1 MDSITPILHKKLF
14 WATALIIVI
23 YAYFKF
29 VIYGYWK
36 RRGIPQNTPIIPVGN
51 AFPLISGSIGNFM
64 KQKYNKSKKYPVY
77 GIYIFH
83 MPLLL
88 INDPNVIKL
97 ILIKEFNK
105 FRDRGLYFNEKVNPL
120 SVHLFLLPG
129 ERWRQLRAKLTPTF
143 TSSKLKQMCP
153 LLLEIGNNLTRVCD
167 QIIKKDDI
175 VEFKDLIG
183 RYTTDSISSIAFGVD
198 CQSLDNGYSE
208 FQKHGSMAFDLPP
221 SKNALAVFAPIILD
235 IFRIPLFNN
244 TMTQFFTKTFIDVL
258 EERRRNKTTRKDFLD
273 LLMQLLDKGSLDEDK
288 DLKQGDNSDR
298 KISLSEAIGQ
308 AFIFYLAGFETTS
321 STITYCLYTT
331 DSISSIAFGVD
342 CQSLD
347 NGYSEFHKYG
357 SMAFDLPALKNAL
370 GTFVPKLLDI
380 FRVPLYNK
388 AIGQAFI
395 FYLAGFETTSSTIT
409 YCLYELALNPEIQ
422 EKVQTEIDEFSKRDG
437 GITYEIISNDMK
449 YLHMVFSE
457 TLRKHPSIPVINRE
471 CIEDCDIPNTNFR
484 IEKGIKLL
492 ICMNAIHRDPNIFPD
507 PEKFDPLRF
516 TKENIAS
523 RQPYTYFPFGDG
535 PRACIG
541 IRFGMLQTKIALI
554 GLLANY
560 NFSVCEKTSIPV
572 IYARRS
578 FTQTPENGIRFGML
592 QTKIALI
599 GLLSNCNFSVCE
611 KTSIPVMYARRS
623 FTQTPEYGIYLK
635 TEKRNKSTFLYKNN
649 KATFA
654 VLSFTVGY
662 TNDSISSIAFGVNC
676 QNLDN
681 GSSEFRKHGS
691 MVFDLPPIKNA
702 LSFCSNNFRYFKNSY
717 IQQDSNTIVY
727 KNIALIGLL
736 SNYTIPVCEKIS
748 IPVSYAKNLFVQTP
762 ANGIYLRVEK
772 RNKTTFLHKNNKGQ

>member
-14 WATALIIVI
+14 WAFTLIIVI

-29 VIYGYWK
+29 VIYDYWK
-36 RRGIPQNTPIIPVGN
+36 RRGIPHDTPIIPVGN
-51 AFPLISGSIGNFM
+51 AFPLISGSIGNFI

-88 INDPNVIKL
+88 INDPNVIQL

-143 TSSKLKQMCP
+143 TSSKLKHMYP
-153 LLLEIGNNLTRVCD
+153 LLLKIGDNLIRVCD
-167 QIIKKDDI
+167 QIIKKDNI

-198 CQSLDNGYSE
+198 CQSLDNGSSE

-221 SKNALAVFAPIILD
+221 IKNTLGTFVPKLLD
-235 IFRIPLFNN
+235 IFRVPLYNKA
-244 TMTQFFTKTFIDVL
+244 MTQFFTKTFKDVL
-258 EERRRNKTTRKDFLD
+258 EERRRNKIARKDFLD

-288 DLKQGDNSDR
+288 DLKQGDNSANGSALG

-321 STITYCLYTT
+321 STITYCLY
-331 DSISSIAFGVD
+331 
-342 CQSLD
+342 
-347 NGYSEFHKYG
+347 
-357 SMAFDLPALKNAL
+357 
-370 GTFVPKLLDI
+370 
-380 FRVPLYNK
+380 
-388 AIGQAFI
+388 
-395 FYLAGFETTSSTIT
+395 
-409 YCLYELALNPEIQ
+409 ELALNSEIQ
-422 EKVQTEIDEFSKRDG
+422 EKVQAEIDEFSKRDG
-437 GITYEIISNDMK
+437 GITYEIMSNDMK
-449 YLHMVFSE
+449 YLHMVFLE
-457 TLRKHPSIPVINRE
+457 TLRKHPSIPFLNRE

-484 IEKGIKLL
+484 IEKGTKLL
-492 ICMNAIHRDPNIFPD
+492 ICMNAMHRDPDIFPD

-523 RQPYTYFPFGDG
+523 RQPYTYLPFGDG

-554 GLLANY
+554 GLLSNY
-560 NFSVCEKTSIPV
+560 
-572 IYARRS
+572 
-578 FTQTPENGIRFGML
+578 
-592 QTKIALI
+592 
-599 GLLSNCNFSVCE
+599 NFSVCE

-649 KATFA
+649 K
-654 VLSFTVGY
+654 
-662 TNDSISSIAFGVNC
+662 
-676 QNLDN
+676 
-681 GSSEFRKHGS
+681 
-691 MVFDLPPIKNA
+691 
-702 LSFCSNNFRYFKNSY
+702 
-717 IQQDSNTIVY
+717 
-727 KNIALIGLL
+727 
-736 SNYTIPVCEKIS
+736 
-748 IPVSYAKNLFVQTP
+748 
-762 ANGIYLRVEK
+762 
-772 RNKTTFLHKNNKGQ
+772 GQ